1 MSAVTNELSNTTTR
15 RGRAAN
21 FMTRARCVQRVVS
34 SATDTRRC
42 NLFQRNPFLTRHHN
56 HSPPFSLEHPTLHPM
71 PEIAKEIAMEA
82 GKEAASQGAQAAAQN
97 LGVDPKSMA
106 YNAAGQCCSIS

>member
-1 MSAVTNELSNTTTR
+1 
-15 RGRAAN
+15 
-21 FMTRARCVQRVVS
+21 
-34 SATDTRRC
+34 
-42 NLFQRNPFLTRHHN
+42 
-56 HSPPFSLEHPTLHPM
+56 M
-71 PEIAKEIAMEA
+71 PEIAKEIAMEV